1 LNSSTSAQPQPWL
14 KFAALILVVAAL
26 GLPIND
32 LFRYGLL
39 VVATVLVV
47 AGSVSTRLRP
57 WLGAVAAVA
66 LCVLGQLWLKA
77 PHIEEGHNVFIVD
90 GAHGDALKAGLP
102 ADVFEAM
109 RAELDAKYPPQRRC
123 DPKAF
128 GCWRGE
134 GFPDRAFAFSSDAVY
149 DRPLFSRQVFS
160 RQVSGIDFVD
170 PIWLRLGFINE
181 LGYNWISPPSDIERA
196 VRDRRSLAVL
206 HRWQLTMPWFV
217 MYRFPADFVGSDLC
231 WRGEVLWEGAGGQF
245 GAISHSEM
253 ACRTLTADDVGRK
266 IFGVAISSDLA
277 MRLAPSVAVRARQLV
292 EPTLALIGT
301 IAVVALLV
309 ILRPRQIVLPFALIA
324 VTLAVAFLNDASF
337 IGGVRPFDGGDDGLV
352 YEGFARAMLRQLMA
366 GDVRGALGGGEPVFY
381 FTPGMRYVLAV
392 QHLVFGDTFLGYL
405 ALMLLLPFLALF
417 VFQRFLP
424 RTWAL
429 AAVTIFAAIPIGV
442 LFGSSLVQYVK
453 WAAKGF
459 ADPAAAAFFLGGLVL
474 LCGDRERPLPY
485 PPPLAGEREGGF
497 GTAMAAGILF
507 ALALFARPN
516 LAPGAGILLGG
527 AGLAALWQGQ
537 YRRVVGLCLGFL
549 PVLGMALH
557 NWVYG
562 GQLVLFTS
570 TSRLAMLMP
579 PAAYLAAF
587 MEGVRGDFAGE
598 HVARAVEHIGAW
610 LAGPSEL
617 TMLAPLQAAALVV
630 LVRVALW
637 RAADPWLRLI
647 ALATLVQHSV
657 ALFFVITG
665 RYHYVTWLLTLVV
678 VIAWLHGEGLA
689 ILCKRWPHFCERV
702 AAHPARLALA
712 RGLDRM
718 AQMA

>member
-1 LNSSTSAQPQPWL
+1 LNSSSSAQPQPWR
-14 KFAALILVVAAL
+14 KFAALILLIAAL

-47 AGSVSTRLRP
+47 AGGVSTRLPR
-57 WLGAVAAVA
+57 WLGVVAMVGF
-66 LCVLGQLWLKA
+66 CVLGQLWLKA
-77 PHIEEGHNVFIVD
+77 PRIEEGHNVFIVD
-90 GAHGDALKAGLP
+90 GTHADALKTGLP
-102 ADVFEAM
+102 AGVFEAM
-109 RAELDAKYPPQRRC
+109 RAEFDAKYPLARRC

-134 GFPDRAFAFSSDAVY
+134 DFPDRAFAFSTDAIY

-160 RQVSGIDFVD
+160 RQVSSIDFVD
-170 PIWLRLGFINE
+170 PVWLRLGFINE

-196 VRDRRSLAVL
+196 VRDRHSLAVL
-206 HRWQLTMPWFV
+206 HRWRLTMPWFV
-217 MYRFPADFVGSDLC
+217 MHRFPADFVGSDLC

-245 GAISHSEM
+245 EAISHSEM
-253 ACRTLTADDVGRK
+253 GCRTLAADDVGRR

-277 MRLAPSVAVRARQLV
+277 MQLAPSAAIRARQLV
-292 EPTLALIGT
+292 EPALALLGSV
-301 IAVVALLV
+301 AVVALLV
-309 ILRPRQIVLPFALIA
+309 IWRLRQVVLPFALIA
-324 VTLAVAFLNDASF
+324 VTLVVAFLNDASF

-352 YEGFARAMLRQLMA
+352 YEGFARGMLRQLMA
-366 GDVRGALGGGEPVFY
+366 GDLRGALEGGEPVFY
-381 FTPGMRYVLAV
+381 FTPGMRYLVAV

-405 ALMLLLPFLALF
+405 ALMLLLPFLVFFA
-417 VFQRFLP
+417 FQRFLP

-442 LFGSSLVQYVK
+442 IFGSSLVQYVK

-459 ADPAAAAFFLGGLVL
+459 ADPAAAAFFLGGFVS
-474 LCGDRERPLPY
+474 LC
-485 PPPLAGEREGGF
+485 GERESGPRDRF
-497 GTAMAAGILF
+497 GTALAAGGLF
-507 ALALFARPN
+507 ALALFVRPN

-537 YRRVVGLCLGFL
+537 YRRVLGLCLGFL

-557 NWVYG
+557 NWIYG
-562 GQLVLFTS
+562 GELVLFTS
-570 TSRLAMLMP
+570 TTRLAMLMP
-579 PAAYLAAF
+579 PAAYLSAF
-587 MEGVRGDFAGE
+587 IELLRGDFAGE
-598 HVARAVEHIGAW
+598 HVTRAVEQIGAW

-617 TMLAPLQAAALVV
+617 VLLAPLQAAALVV
-630 LVRVALW
+630 LVRVVLW
-637 RAADPWLRLI
+637 RAADPWLRLL
-647 ALATLVQHSV
+647 ALATLAQHGV
-657 ALFFVITG
+657 GLFYVIAG

-678 VIAWLHGEGLA
+678 VTAWLHGEGLA
-689 ILCKRWPHFCERV
+689 MLRKRWPHFCERV

-718 AQMA
+718 ARTG

>member
-1 LNSSTSAQPQPWL
+1 LNSSTSAQPQPWR

-47 AGSVSTRLRP
+47 AGSVSTRLTR
-57 WLGAVAAVA
+57 WLGAVAVVA

-77 PHIEEGHNVFIVD
+77 PRIEEGHNVFIVD
-90 GAHGDALKAGLP
+90 GTHGDALKAGLP

-109 RAELDAKYPPQRRC
+109 RAEFDAKYPPPRRC

-134 GFPDRAFAFSSDAVY
+134 AFPDRAFAFSADAIY
-149 DRPLFSRQVFS
+149 DRLLFSRQVFS
-160 RQVSGIDFVD
+160 RRVSGIDFAD

-181 LGYNWISPPSDIERA
+181 LGYNWIAPPSDIERA
-196 VRDRRSLAVL
+196 VRDRHSLAVL

-217 MYRFPADFVGSDLC
+217 MYRFPAAFVGSDLC

-245 GAISHSEM
+245 EAISHSEM

-266 IFGVAISSDLA
+266 IFGVAISSNLA
-277 MRLAPSVAVRARQLV
+277 MRLAPSATIRVRQLV
-292 EPTLALIGT
+292 EPALALIGSV
-301 IAVVALLV
+301 AVITLLV
-309 ILRPRQIVLPFALIA
+309 IWRPRQVVLPFALIA
-324 VTLAVAFLNDASF
+324 VTLVGAFLNDASF

-352 YEGFARAMLRQLMA
+352 YEGFARAMLRHLVA
-366 GDVRGALGGGEPVFY
+366 GDVAGALEGGEPVFY

-392 QHLVFGDTFLGYL
+392 QHFVFGDTFLGYL
-405 ALMLLLPFLALF
+405 GLMLLLPFLVLF
-417 VFQRFLP
+417 VFRRFLP

-459 ADPAAAAFFLGGLVL
+459 ADPAAAVFFVGGLLL
-474 LCGDRERPLPY
+474 LCGNRERGPSDRFGAAIV
-485 PPPLAGEREGGF
+485 AG
-497 GTAMAAGILF
+497 ALF

-527 AGLAALWQGQ
+527 AGLAALGQGQ
-537 YRRVVGLCLGFL
+537 YRRVLGLCLGFL
-549 PVLGMALH
+549 PALGMALH

-562 GQLVLFTS
+562 GELVLFTS

-587 MEGVRGDFAGE
+587 MELLRGDFAGE
-598 HVARAVEHIGAW
+598 HVTRAIEQIGAW

-617 TMLAPLQAAALVV
+617 VMLAPLQAAALVL
-630 LVRVALW
+630 LVRVVLW
-637 RAADPWLRLI
+637 RAADPWLRLL
-647 ALATLVQHSV
+647 ALATLAQHGV
-657 ALFFVITG
+657 GLFYVIAG
-665 RYHYVTWLLTLVV
+665 RYHYVTWLLTLAVV
-678 VIAWLHGEGLA
+678 TAWLYGERLA
-689 ILCKRWPHFCERV
+689 ILRKRWPHFCERV
-702 AAHPARLALA
+702 AAHPARQALA

-718 AQMA
+718 ARMA